1 MAQRDFCVFTTA
13 AGALTLQVRQ
23 SVEQLSRVILT
34 IEATGDKAGAE
45 ALLEKYAAITP
56 QLQRAFDALE
66 DVQVPV
72 DIAPT
77 FKLLDTLR
85 L

>member
-1 MAQRDFCVFTTA
+1 MLTA
-13 AGALTLQVRQ
+13 ALTSAVQVRE
-23 SVEQLSRVILT
+23 SVEELSRVILT
-34 IEATGDKAGAE
+34 IEAKGDKSGAE
-45 ALLEKYAAITP
+45 ELLEKYAAVTP
-56 QLQRAFDALE
+56 QLQRAFDSLE

-77 FKLLDTLR
+77 FKLLDTLN

>member
-1 MAQRDFCVFTTA
+1 MFT
-13 AGALTLQVRQ
+13 AGLAFAVQVRQ
-23 SVEQLSRVILT
+23 SVEELSRVILT
-34 IEATGDKAGAE
+34 IEAKGDKAGAE
-45 ALLEKYAAITP
+45 ALLENYAAVTP
-56 QLQRAFDALE
+56 QLQRAFDSLE

-77 FKLLDTLR
+77 FKLLDNLK